1 MKKYP
6 QLILLLAA
14 AATGLSQSEDQPY
27 FALSSNQTFGTH
39 SKPSISI
46 SSWAVDSL
54 EFRVYR
60 IGDPVKFFQQLENAH
75 QFGAHTP
82 APPHERTLIERI
94 HIWKRS
100 LRAAIQRGLR
110 AQFTESPSAH
120 FEKLL
125 PSKSTPQPGGR
136 ETRYAEAPV
145 LNAQQLVLSFVR
157 RVESHNRWDRQTVPV
172 NVSGKGVYAVEAVKG
187 ELRAYTLLI
196 VSDSVLIT
204 KTGKG
209 RIVNMLVD
217 RATGEPVKAAKVWML
232 GRDTNLGNATTDA
245 EGVAV
250 LPIPAG
256 RPDDIRI
263 LAHNGADYALNT
275 LAGYSFSVNQPTWM
289 GYIYTD
295 RPVYRPG
302 HTVHFKGILRLKT
315 ATGYEVPAGKSV
327 SVSIQDQEQKPV
339 YQKTLNTS
347 ANGAIHDDLTLPP
360 SASLGSYF
368 IEVKPTAGEGYM
380 NGSFGV
386 EEYKK
391 PEYEVRVIPGKARVL
406 QGEAVEAAIDAR
418 YYFGEP
424 VGSAKVH
431 YAVYRDRYWFPLW
444 YDPDESTSEDLA
456 AGDNDDTGDQV
467 AEGDGE
473 LDADGKLTINV
484 DTTVSEHKADYL
496 YRVDA
501 RVTDLGK
508 REITSKG
515 WIVATYGSFVLN
527 ATPDRYFY
535 APGSPAAVTVEARDY
550 DSKPVATAFHVKVAR
565 YNFNDRQF
573 GEVKAE
579 TGGSIGASGQGT
591 VSLNVPAD
599 GGSYR
604 IEATARTPEGRDV
617 QAIAYFWVSGGV
629 SRRSRNGRKEIQII
643 PDKKT
648 YRAGDTAKLLLVAGQ
663 PNTPLWVSVEGRD
676 LHQYKLVRSPQT
688 TAEFA
693 VPVTTADEPG
703 ITVSAWFVRAGDLY
717 TGTKYL
723 RVPPEQHQLSVKLAT
738 DKPQYLPGQTADYSI
753 DVSGAD
759 GRPVPRA
766 EFSLGVVDEAIY
778 AVRRDTLEDPLTFF
792 FGREG
797 NSVYTD
803 NSLSFFFNGEAGKRR
818 MQLAQ
823 LRAPSRL
830 AQLKPDR
837 MVQPKI
843 RKAFPDTAFWA
854 TDIVTDTA
862 GHARAKVEFPDSLT
876 TWRATARGVTPD
888 TKAGGAVLKTVV
900 RKNLILRLVVPRFF
914 VQGDEVVLSTLVHN
928 YLAAAKTARVSLDVK
943 GLEILQGETKEVA
956 IPSRGEARVEWRVR
970 AQQVHTATIT
980 GKALTDEESDAME
993 LELPINVP
1001 GVKLSQS
1008 HGGSLAAGA
1017 EASFDLTFPAN
1028 VQPGSRSLT
1037 IGVSPSIAGS
1047 LFGALE
1053 YLTSFPYGCVE
1064 QTMSSFLPNVTVR
1077 QAVRDLGLKANLD
1090 EAALQEKIRAGLD
1103 RLYNYQHEDGGWG
1116 WWETDESHPFMTA
1129 YVVAGLTQAKAAGI
1143 DVKDE
1148 AITKGAAWL
1157 EQDFTRDPKL
1167 MPDLRAYMLY
1177 SLSIA
1182 GHGDSASF
1190 TQIYDK
1196 RSALSPYGL
1205 AILGLALEQVQAKDA
1220 RAAEI
1225 ATLLEA
1231 AAQQDAEQA
1240 WWPATRDQ
1248 MMDFSEDVTAE
1259 ATAYA
1264 VKFLSHQRRSSALL
1278 PKAALWLMNNR
1289 NEGFWWS
1296 STKQTAMVIY
1306 GLADYLRATGELNP
1320 NLTVAV
1326 FVNNRQALS
1335 RAIDRATDL
1344 NPAPL
1349 SLDDSAL
1356 QPGVNHIRVTTTGQ
1370 GRLYFSVRA
1379 ESYSTEDKLQKTGSA
1394 SLNILRDYFRLVP
1407 GKDGDKIV
1415 YDVAPL
1421 AASVASGDVIAV
1433 RLTVTGSE
1441 WKYLMLEDP
1450 IPAGTEF
1457 IERDNIYQLRNRPPW
1472 WDYYFTRRE
1481 LHDDRLAIFQTWFP
1495 AGQHQYFYLLKVVN
1509 PGSFQ
1514 VSPARVQPMY
1524 QTGAMATSE
1533 ARRLEVK

>member
-1 MKKYP
+1 MKKYA

-14 AATGLSQSEDQPY
+14 AATGLGQSENEPY

-60 IGDPVKFFQQLENAH
+60 IEDPVKFFQLLESPH
-75 QFGAHTP
+75 QFGAHTS

-100 LRAAIQRGLR
+100 LRADIQRGLR

-136 ETRYAEAPV
+136 ETHYAEAPV
-145 LNAQQLVLSFVR
+145 LNAQQLVLSFVK
-157 RVESHNRWDRQTVPV
+157 RVQGRNRWDRQIVPV
-172 NVSGKGVYAVEAVKG
+172 NVTGKGVYAVEAVKG

-217 RATGEPVKAAKVWML
+217 RATGEPIKAAKVWML
-232 GRDTNLGNATTDA
+232 GRDSNLGNATTDA

-263 LAHNGADYALNT
+263 LGRNGADYALNT
-275 LAGYSFSVNQPTWM
+275 LASYSFSVNQPTWM

-302 HTVHFKGILRLKT
+302 HTVHFKGILRLRT
-315 ATGYEVPAGKSV
+315 ATGYEVPAGKAV
-327 SVSIQDQEQKPV
+327 SVVIQDQEQKPV
-339 YQKTLNTS
+339 YQKTLTTS
-347 ANGAIHDDLTLPP
+347 ANGAIHDELTLSP

-406 QGEAVEAAIDAR
+406 QGEAVRPSIDAR

-424 VGSAKVH
+424 VSGAKVH
-431 YAVYRDRYWFPLW
+431 YAIYRDRYWFPLW
-444 YDPDESTSEDLA
+444 YDPDESTSEDIA
-456 AGDNDDTGDQV
+456 GGDNDDTGDQV

-473 LDADGKLTINV
+473 LDADGKLTIDF

-508 REITSKG
+508 REITGRG

-535 APGSPAAVTVEARDY
+535 APGSAAAVTVEARDY
-550 DSKPVATAFHVKVAR
+550 DNKPVATAFHIKVAR
-565 YNFNDRQF
+565 YNVYDRQF

-579 TGGSIGASGQGT
+579 TGGSVGANGQGT
-591 VSLNVPAD
+591 VNLNVPAD

-617 QAIAYFWVSGGV
+617 QATAYFWVSGGV
-629 SRRSRNGRKEIQII
+629 SSRSRNARKEIQII

-648 YRAGDTAKLLLVAGQ
+648 YRAGDTARLLLVTGQ

-676 LHQYKLVRSPQT
+676 LQQYKLVRSPQS

-693 VPVTTADEPG
+693 IPVTAADEPG
-703 ITVSAWFVRAGDLY
+703 IIVSAAFIRAGDLY
-717 TGTKYL
+717 AGTKYL
-723 RVPPEQHQLSVKLAT
+723 KVPAEQHQLDVKLAT
-738 DKPQYLPGQTADYSI
+738 DKPQYLPGQTADYTV
-753 DVSGAD
+753 DVTGAD
-759 GRPVPRA
+759 GRPVPSA
-766 EFSLGVVDEAIY
+766 EVSLGVVDEAIY

-792 FGREG
+792 YGREG
-797 NSVYTD
+797 NRVYTD
-803 NSLSFFFNGEAGKRR
+803 NSLSFFFTGEAGKRR

-823 LRAPSRL
+823 LRAPSHL

-837 MVQPKI
+837 MVEPKI

-854 TDIVTDTA
+854 TDVVTDAA

-888 TKAGGAVLKTVV
+888 TKVGGAGLKTIV

-914 VQGDEVVLSTLVHN
+914 VQDDEVVVSALVHN
-928 YLAAAKTARVSLDVK
+928 YLADAKNARVSLDVK
-943 GLEILQGETKEVA
+943 GLDVLQGETKDVW
-956 IPSRGEARVEWRVR
+956 IPSRGEARVDWRVR
-970 AQQVHTATIT
+970 AREVHTATVT
-980 GKALTDEESDAME
+980 GKALTNEESDAVQ
-993 LELPINVP
+993 LDLPINMP
-1001 GVKLSQS
+1001 GVKLSQP
-1008 HGGSLAAGA
+1008 HGGSLAAGT

-1028 VQPGSRSLT
+1028 IHPGSRSLT
-1037 IGVSPSIAGS
+1037 VGVSPSIAGS
-1047 LFGALE
+1047 LFSALE

-1064 QTMSSFLPNVTVR
+1064 QTMSSFLPNITVR
-1077 QAVRDLGLKANLD
+1077 QAVQDLHLKVSLD
-1090 EAALQEKIRAGLD
+1090 DAAPQEKIRAGID

-1129 YVVAGLTQAKAAGI
+1129 YVVAGLTQAKAAGVT
-1143 DVKDE
+1143 VKDE
-1148 AITKGAAWL
+1148 AIAKGAAWL
-1157 EQDFTRDPKL
+1157 EQDFARDPKL

-1177 SLSIA
+1177 ALSIT
-1182 GHGDSASF
+1182 GRGDSASF
-1190 TQIYDK
+1190 AQIYDK

-1205 AILGLALEQVQAKDA
+1205 AILGLALEQVKDG

-1225 ATLLEA
+1225 STLLEA

-1248 MMDFSEDVTAE
+1248 MLDFSEDVTPE

-1264 VKFLSHQRRSSALL
+1264 VKFLSHQHPDSALL
-1278 PKAALWLMNNR
+1278 PKAALWLMNHR

-1306 GLADYLRATGELNP
+1306 GLTDYLRSTNELHP
-1320 NLTVAV
+1320 NLTVTV
-1326 FVNNRQALS
+1326 FVNNRQVLN
-1335 RAIDRATDL
+1335 RAIDQATNL
-1344 NPAPL
+1344 NPPPL
-1349 SLDDSAL
+1349 TLDDSAL
-1356 QPGVNHIRVTTTGQ
+1356 QPGVNHIRVSTSGQ
-1370 GRLYFSVRA
+1370 GRLYYSARA
-1379 ESYSTEDKLQKTGSA
+1379 EYYSTEDKLQKTGTA
-1394 SLNILRDYFRLVP
+1394 SLNILRDYFRLIP

-1415 YDVAPL
+1415 YETAPL
-1421 AASVASGDVIAV
+1421 EGSVASGDVLAV

-1450 IPAGTEF
+1450 IPAGAEF
-1457 IERDNIYQLRNRPPW
+1457 IERDNIYQLRNRPAW
-1472 WDYYFTRRE
+1472 WDYYCTRRE

-1509 PGSFQ
+1509 PGLFQ
-1514 VSPARVQPMY
+1514 VSPARVAPMY
-1524 QTGAMATSE
+1524 QTGVMATSE